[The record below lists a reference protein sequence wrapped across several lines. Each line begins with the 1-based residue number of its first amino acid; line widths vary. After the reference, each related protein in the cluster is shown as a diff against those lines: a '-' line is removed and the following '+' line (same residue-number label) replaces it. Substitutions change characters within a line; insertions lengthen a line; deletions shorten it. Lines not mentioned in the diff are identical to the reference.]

1 MKAFRQENE
10 CTKLII
16 ASAGVFLL
24 TLAISNSSLAQNVP
38 AERAGQVAS
47 EQSLADQVRSL
58 QDKVARLEEALTQSY
73 QRQSAPA
80 VSGRGMGG
88 MAAGSASQGGSAGMM
103 GRGMMGGGMGMM
115 QKRGPAQSSQG
126 MSGVGGTSSMQ
137 PGQGMGMMDDM
148 DMGETGMGGTS
159 SMKPGQGMDMMG
171 MGGMGATQPG
181 RGMGGTQGMGGM
193 MGRRPAGQG
202 MAMGGMPMPSAL
214 PAFPGAVNIYHVG
227 ETDFFLDQAQR
238 IALSSEQQ
246 TVLNDIKQRALHQDA
261 TYQRQIDGAEEQLW
275 VLTSS
280 DRPDI
285 IRIETKM
292 REIERLRS
300 DRRLAFIRAVG
311 EAAGVLTEDH
321 RQALTTGASPSAMP
335 SADQSAGPAQHQHQP

>member
-1 MKAFRQENE
+1 M
-10 CTKLII
+10 
-16 ASAGVFLL
+16 S
-24 TLAISNSSLAQNVP
+24 
-38 AERAGQVAS
+38 GQ
-47 EQSLADQVRSL
+47 
-58 QDKVARLEEALTQSY
+58 
-73 QRQSAPA
+73 
-80 VSGRGMGG
+80 GMGG
-88 MAAGSASQGGSAGMM
+88 MGAGSASQSGMGGMM
-103 GRGMMGGGMGMM
+103 DRGMMGGRMGMI
-115 QKRGPAQSSQG
+115 QRRGPGQSGQG
-126 MSGVGGTSSMQ
+126 MSGMGGTGQMQ
-137 PGQGMGMMDDM
+137 PGQGMGMMQDMDMMGMGGTSPMQPGQGMGMTQDM
-148 DMGETGMGGTS
+148 DMGE
-159 SMKPGQGMDMMG
+159 MG

-246 TVLNDIKQRALHQDA
+246 TVLNDIKQRALHQDV

-311 EAAGVLTEDH
+311 EAAGVLTEDQ

-335 SADQSAGPAQHQHQP
+335 SADPSAGPAQHQHQP